1 LLGIAFGILGALGAV
16 ITIAEAIPDHR
27 PPQGWA
33 SLMVAVLVLAGD
45 IDVAQAKPLV
55 EKYFGAIPAGPKSVR
70 PVAPVPTLA
79 APKAETIKDRV
90 AAVMVS
96 RYWAIPGGDTP
107 DAASL
112 EVAGSVL
119 GGLASSRLDT

>member
-1 LLGIAFGILGALGAV
+1 IGSMADLDA
-16 ITIAEAIPDHR
+16 
-27 PPQGWA
+27 A
-33 SLMVAVLVLAGD
+33 SLETVKNWFRDHYGPNNAVLVLAGD

-107 DAASL
+107 DAASR
-112 EVAGSVL
+112 EVAGS
-119 GGLASSRLDT
+119 